1 MEKMFTDANIV
12 RGIIIVSSP
21 QSSPKIVSDLIT
33 QFDAS
38 LYTYT
43 EESEAL
49 DEATKSKFFEI
60 YNLPTESRKHSVIHT
75 NQAHLADQG
84 ELFEP
89 LIAESRMLKL
99 IFVIEI
105 ESLSALSENLRN
117 LLFGNIDNFI
127 VGDLSEPEKELFN
140 KFTNNRFL

>member
-1 MEKMFTDANIV
+1 MEKIFTDANIV
-12 RGIIIVSSP
+12 RGLIIVSSP
-21 QSSPKIVSDLIT
+21 QSSSKIISDLVT

-60 YNLPTESRKHSVIHT
+60 YNLPTESRKYSVIHT
-75 NQAHLADQG
+75 NRAHLANQG
-84 ELFEP
+84 DLFEP

-105 ESLSALSENLRN
+105 ENLSALGEDLRN

-127 VGDLSEPEKELFN
+127 VGDLSESEKELFN